1 MRHHLHLLKAGLLLS
16 GGIDSAVLLAQ
27 LLNRGCQV
35 VPFYIRTGCV
45 WQTEELVAIR
55 RFLAQL
61 ARPNLQGLVEFEM
74 PLADLYG
81 THWSLSGVDVPD
93 DRSPDEAVFLPG
105 RNPLLLIKPALW
117 CRTHGI
123 AHLALATLAGNPFQ
137 DATPEFFAHFEA
149 MLHAALGGEIQIAR
163 PLERMSKSHVM
174 EMGRNLPL
182 DLTFSCLSPVEGMH
196 CGRCNKCAERQ
207 AAFSLVAMPDPTEYA
222 DSGVVSKQKALA
234 PVADAPGSPVAPH
247 P

>member
-1 MRHHLHLLKAGLLLS
+1 MRDPIQPPKTGLLLS

-27 LLNRGCQV
+27 LLDRGWEV
-35 VPFYIRTGCV
+35 VPFYVRTGCI

-61 ARPNLQGLVEFEM
+61 ARPNLQDLVEFEM

-182 DLTFSCLSPVEGMH
+182 ELTFSCLSPVESMH
-196 CGRCNKCAERQ
+196 CGRCNKCAERRRGFRDIGLEDRTPYFATPQ
-207 AAFSLVAMPDPTEYA
+207 LEPSLA
-222 DSGVVSKQKALA
+222 SRRCS
-234 PVADAPGSPVAPH
+234 
-247 P
+247 

>member
-1 MRHHLHLLKAGLLLS
+1 MRDPLEPPKTGLLLS
-16 GGIDSAVLLAQ
+16 GGVDSAVLLSQ
-27 LLNRGCQV
+27 LLNRGWQI

-45 WQTEELVAIR
+45 WQTEELAAIR
-55 RFLAQL
+55 RLLAEL
-61 ARPNLQGLVEFEM
+61 TRPNLQDLVEFEM

-81 THWSLSGVDVPD
+81 AHWSLSGVDVPD

-137 DATPEFFAHFEA
+137 DATPEFFTHFEA

-174 EMGRNLPL
+174 ELGRNLPL
-182 DLTFSCLSPVEGMH
+182 ELTFSCLSPVEGMH
-196 CGRCNKCAERQ
+196 CGHCNKCAERRRG
-207 AAFSLVAMPDPTEYA
+207 FRDIGLEDRTPYFAMPQLEP
-222 DSGVVSKQKALA
+222 SLA
-234 PVADAPGSPVAPH
+234 SRRSS
-247 P
+247 

>member
-1 MRHHLHLLKAGLLLS
+1 MRDPLQPQKTGLLLS

-27 LLNRGCQV
+27 LLDRGWQV

-45 WQTEELVAIR
+45 WQTEEVVAIR

-81 THWSLSGVDVPD
+81 THWCLSGVDVPD

-117 CRTHGI
+117 CRTHEI

-182 DLTFSCLSPVEGMH
+182 ELTFSCLSPVEGKH
-196 CGRCNKCAERQ
+196 CGQCNKCAERRRGFRDIGL
-207 AAFSLVAMPDPTEYA
+207 ADRTPYFAMPQLEP
-222 DSGVVSKQKALA
+222 SLA
-234 PVADAPGSPVAPH
+234 SRRCS
-247 P
+247 